1 MKNNSFASFICIRF
15 ASLKKKF
22 DLLYIASIF
31 LMILKNLLV
40 YIGLK
45 NEMLEKDLL
54 QRYRWVSS
62 AEGLMRHLY
71 MQ

>member
-1 MKNNSFASFICIRF
+1 MKSNSFASFICIRF
-15 ASLKKKF
+15 ASLNEKF

-40 YIGLK
+40 CIGLK

-54 QRYRWVSS
+54 QRYR
-62 AEGLMRHLY
+62 
-71 MQ
+71 